1 MPVSIIYYA
10 LFVIALGAALMV
22 VLSRNTVYSAAFLI
36 LTMLCL
42 AGIFL
47 LMHQEFVAAIQVIV
61 YAGAIM
67 VLFLFVIMLL
77 NLREREILLPDFR
90 SLRIWVV
97 LLVLVF
103 FVQVGATCFIVLRQ
117 MRDVYPPELP
127 PDTIPL
133 IAKTLLTKYLLP
145 FELVSVLL
153 VIAII
158 GAAMI
163 ARRDESAESQD
174 TSK

>member
-1 MPVSIIYYA
+1 MLVSIIYYV
-10 LFVIALGAALMV
+10 LFVITLAAALMV
-22 VLSRNTVYSAAFLI
+22 VLSRNTVYSAVFLI

-42 AGIFL
+42 GGIFL

-77 NLREREILLPDFR
+77 NLREREILLPQFR
-90 SLRIWVV
+90 SLRFWVV
-97 LLVLVF
+97 ALALVF
-103 FVQVGATCFIVLRQ
+103 FVQIGLTCFAIIRQ
-117 MRDVYPPELP
+117 MRYACP
-127 PDTIPL
+127 PDLPSNTIPV

-163 ARRDESAESQD
+163 ARRDEPAESED

>member
-36 LTMLCL
+36 LTMLSL

-117 MRDVYPPELP
+117 MRDVCPPELP

-163 ARRDESAESQD
+163 ARRDEPVESRD

>member
-1 MPVSIIYYA
+1 MPVSVIYYA
-10 LFVIALGAALMV
+10 LFVIALGAALLV
-22 VLSRNTVYSAAFLI
+22 VLSRNTVYSAVFLI

-90 SLRIWVV
+90 SLRIWVL
-97 LLVLVF
+97 LLVLLF
-103 FVQVGATCFIVLRQ
+103 FVQIGLTFSVVLRQ
-117 MRDVYPPELP
+117 MQYAPLPAPPL
-127 PDTIPL
+127 DTIPL

-163 ARRDESAESQD
+163 ARHDEPAEHSD
-174 TSK
+174 SS

>member
-22 VLSRNTVYSAAFLI
+22 VLSRNTVYSAVFLI

-90 SLRIWVV
+90 SLRVWVV

-103 FVQVGATCFIVLRQ
+103 FVQIGLTFSVVLRQ
-117 MRDVYPPELP
+117 MQYASPPETP

-163 ARRDESAESQD
+163 ARRDEPELPA
-174 TSK
+174 SKD

>member
-22 VLSRNTVYSAAFLI
+22 VLSRNTVYSAVFLI

-47 LMHQEFVAAIQVIV
+47 LMNQEFVAAIQVIV

-97 LLVLVF
+97 LLVLMF
-103 FVQVGATCFIVLRQ
+103 FVQIGLTFSVVLRQ
-117 MRDVYPPELP
+117 MQYVCPPELP

-163 ARRDESAESQD
+163 ARRDEPAESRD

>member
-1 MPVSIIYYA
+1 MLVSAIYYA
-10 LFVIALGAALMV
+10 LFVIALVAALLV
-22 VLSRNTVYSAAFLI
+22 VLSRNTAYSAVFLI

-42 AGIFL
+42 GGIFL

-77 NLREREILLPDFR
+77 NLREREVLLPNFR
-90 SLRIWVV
+90 TLRVWVV
-97 LLVLVF
+97 LLALGF
-103 FVQVGATCFIVLRQ
+103 FIQIGASCYMVIRQ
-117 MRDVYPPELP
+117 MPYAHPAALP
-127 PDTIPL
+127 PDAIPV

-163 ARRDESAESQD
+163 ARRDEPS
-174 TSK
+174 